1 MTYGPIARIA
11 LRYGA
16 GILLGMEVGERLA
29 ADTDMVAI
37 VAVCIAAATE
47 WAYREAKRRGWGL

>member
-16 GILLGMEVGERLA
+16 GALLGTQVGDMLA
-29 ADTDMVAI
+29 GDPDVVAAVAMV
-37 VAVCIAAATE
+37 IAGGTE
-47 WAYREAKRRGWGL
+47 WAYREAKRRGWTT